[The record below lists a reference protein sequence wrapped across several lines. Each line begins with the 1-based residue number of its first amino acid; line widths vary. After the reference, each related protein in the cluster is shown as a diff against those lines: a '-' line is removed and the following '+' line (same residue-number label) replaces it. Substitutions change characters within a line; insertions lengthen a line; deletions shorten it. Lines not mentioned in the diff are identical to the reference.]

1 MFTKIVESIY
11 GKTIALFLAFVVLFS
26 SHASASNA
34 GNIVVLKSGTPVYLE
49 LMSTV
54 NANKVK
60 SGEVVDFRVIND
72 VTIDGNVV
80 IPAGSIAKGQVV
92 SAEKN
97 GILGG
102 AGELSLTVRS
112 VTAADGTTVPLTA
125 SSLDDE
131 GQDKLVV
138 SIVLTLFCLFGF
150 LIKGG
155 KAEIAQ
161 GAQLTATVL
170 SNTEISIK

>member
-11 GKTIALFLAFVVLFS
+11 GKTLALFLAFVVLFS
-26 SHASASNA
+26 SHASASNG
-34 GNIVVLKSGTPVYLE
+34 GNIVVLKSGTAVNLE
-49 LMSTV
+49 LMSTI

-60 SGEVVDFRVIND
+60 TGEIVDFRVLND
-72 VTIDGNVV
+72 VKVDGNVV
-80 IPAGSIAKGQVV
+80 IPAGSIAKGQIV

-97 GILGG
+97 GLLGG

-112 VTAADGTTVPLTA
+112 VVATDGTTVPLTA
-125 SSLDDE
+125 SSLNDE
-131 GQDKLVV
+131 GQDKLVI
-138 SIVLTLFCLFGF
+138 SMVLTLLCVLGF

-155 KAEIAQ
+155 KAEIVQ

-170 SNTEISIK
+170 SNTEISIN